1 MTRKFKGQKI
11 KKVRD
16 PVQKKGLRL
25 TLLSTNYFHTHTV
38 DKNSIVGYVLSPNS
52 KLIIHKHAKKKKK
65 QQDTERLRTENVEL
79 EKILAADVDRQ
90 ADG

>member
-1 MTRKFKGQKI
+1 M
-11 KKVRD
+11 RD

-65 QQDTERLRTENVEL
+65 N
-79 EKILAADVDRQ
+79 KILKGYVPKMWNWKKYWQ
-90 ADG
+90 QT